1 MATRRGVLFSFVLTW
16 FCCSSVARADSVLV
30 QYGFDST
37 LPSVEDGFYIFE
49 NSRGFVEPTS
59 AVRFSGYRALELQEA
74 AVDGTFVEL
83 QGVVPPITS
92 GEVLFHFAFLVRN
105 PEEELNIAVA
115 GPAHFYMRRDGIA
128 FWLKTIDGMLFHHSD
143 SLPRRLFKLRANIWY
158 VVDVVFHV
166 EAGTYDLRILTP
178 QAPTPPVLLEDQP
191 NAINAPGSKLAKIS
205 FIGDLEDRST
215 VHYFID
221 DVELRALSTP
231 LRLTIPTIATG
242 GTPAHFRT
250 LSAPPAS
257 APTTGPERD
266 FIYQGAPSSPR
277 RTYFD
282 EYLELK
288 KLELSLPQCLPV
300 TSLRD
305 FGVLPALLKS
315 DAVLQQ
321 EVRQAMKLPS
331 AQFTSPPIFTTR
343 VAAGVFLWRRGCQ
356 ELIDGKIQEAREDLR
371 QGLALLPDAPIV
383 QASNA
388 MLANMTKN
396 RPEVEKQL
404 LALSSAWMEDA
415 RLPVLLGMLSAYH
428 ENFAD
433 MREALIGVATRMG
446 EDNAARL
453 IGTLLV
459 GKHTGFATLKVMFG
473 ENWKQELDDLY
484 IGQSYY
490 FALLFSGRP
499 QEAVTFAE
507 KLTVRYATTP
517 PAQRFWQERQG
528 DALVL
533 SGEATAARSLYET
546 ILHHCPEC
554 ATTQQRLRALNE

>member
-1 MATRRGVLFSFVLTW
+1 
-16 FCCSSVARADSVLV
+16 VARADSVLV

-331 AQFTSPPIFTTR
+331 AQFTSP
-343 VAAGVFLWRRGCQ
+343 
-356 ELIDGKIQEAREDLR
+356 
-371 QGLALLPDAPIV
+371 
-383 QASNA
+383 
-388 MLANMTKN
+388 
-396 RPEVEKQL
+396 
-404 LALSSAWMEDA
+404 
-415 RLPVLLGMLSAYH
+415 
-428 ENFAD
+428 
-433 MREALIGVATRMG
+433 
-446 EDNAARL
+446 
-453 IGTLLV
+453 
-459 GKHTGFATLKVMFG
+459 
-473 ENWKQELDDLY
+473 
-484 IGQSYY
+484 
-490 FALLFSGRP
+490 
-499 QEAVTFAE
+499 
-507 KLTVRYATTP
+507 
-517 PAQRFWQERQG
+517 
-528 DALVL
+528 
-533 SGEATAARSLYET
+533 RSL
-546 ILHHCPEC
+546 
-554 ATTQQRLRALNE
+554 QRV

>member
-1 MATRRGVLFSFVLTW
+1 
-16 FCCSSVARADSVLV
+16 VARADSVLV

-231 LRLTIPTIATG
+231 LRLTIPTSATG

-343 VAAGVFLWRRGCQ
+343 VAAGVFLWRHGCQ
-356 ELIDGKIQEAREDLR
+356 ELIDGKIQEARDDLR

-396 RPEVEKQL
+396 HPEVEKQL

-433 MREALIGVATRMG
+433 MREALTGVATRMG

-507 KLTVRYATTP
+507 
-517 PAQRFWQERQG
+517 
-528 DALVL
+528 
-533 SGEATAARSLYET
+533 
-546 ILHHCPEC
+546 
-554 ATTQQRLRALNE
+554 

>member
-1 MATRRGVLFSFVLTW
+1 MANKRGVLFSFVLMW
-16 FCCSSVARADSVLV
+16 FCCSSVARADSVLM

-231 LRLTIPTIATG
+231 LHLTIPTSATG

-371 QGLALLPDAPIV
+371 QGLALLPDAPIL

-433 MREALIGVATRMG
+433 MREALTGVATRMG
-446 EDNAARL
+446 EDNAAHL

-459 GKHTGFATLKVMFG
+459 GKHAGFATLKVMFG

-499 QEAVTFAE
+499 REAAIFAE

-533 SGEATAARSLYET
+533 SGEVTAARSLYET

>member
-1 MATRRGVLFSFVLTW
+1 VT
-16 FCCSSVARADSVLV
+16 RADSVLV

-231 LRLTIPTIATG
+231 LRLTIPTSATG

-266 FIYQGAPSSPR
+266 FIYQGAPSFPR

-356 ELIDGKIQEAREDLR
+356 ELIDGKIQEARDDLR
-371 QGLALLPDAPIV
+371 QGLALLPDAPIL

-396 RPEVEKQL
+396 RPEVEEQL

-433 MREALIGVATRMG
+433 MREVLTGVATRMG

-499 QEAVTFAE
+499 REAAIFAE
-507 KLTVRYATTP
+507 KLTVRYATTL
-517 PAQRFWQERQG
+517 PAQRFWQERQA

>member
-1 MATRRGVLFSFVLTW
+1 MANRRGVLFSFVLMW

-166 EAGTYDLRILTP
+166 EAGTYDLRILIP
-178 QAPTPPVLLEDQP
+178 QAPTLPVLLEDQP

-231 LRLTIPTIATG
+231 LRLTIPTSATG

-266 FIYQGAPSSPR
+266 FIYQGAPSFPR

-331 AQFTSPPIFTTR
+331 AQFASPPIFTTR

-356 ELIDGKIQEAREDLR
+356 ELIDGKIQEARDDLR

-388 MLANMTKN
+388 MLANVTKN
-396 RPEVEKQL
+396 RPEVEEQL

-433 MREALIGVATRMG
+433 MREALTGVATRMG

-459 GKHTGFATLKVMFG
+459 GKHAGFATLKVMFG

-517 PAQRFWQERQG
+517 PAQCFWQERQG

-533 SGEATAARSLYET
+533 SGEVTAARYLYET

-554 ATTQQRLRALNE
+554 ATTQQRLCALNE